1 MNFEIRHE
9 QQNKT
14 EERQEMNK
22 ADSKRGIKKR
32 QIFRD
37 ANPQNGD
44 CHGSLRI
51 TNLPICGEK

>member
-22 ADSKRGIKKR
+22 ADSKRGIKRDKSSEMPTPKR
-32 QIFRD
+32 GLSR
-37 ANPQNGD
+37 
-44 CHGSLRI
+44 
-51 TNLPICGEK
+51 

>member
-22 ADSKRGIKKR
+22 ADSKKGIKETNLQR
-32 QIFRD
+32 CQ
-37 ANPQNGD
+37 PQNGD
-44 CHGSLRI
+44 CHSSLRI